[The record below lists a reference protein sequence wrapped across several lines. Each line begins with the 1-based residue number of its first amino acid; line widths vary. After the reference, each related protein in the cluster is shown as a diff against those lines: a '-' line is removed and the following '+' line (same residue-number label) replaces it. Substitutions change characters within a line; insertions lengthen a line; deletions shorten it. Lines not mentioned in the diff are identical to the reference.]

1 MPNARNRPQQAFDEE
16 PLDKPELAALL
27 ARRDE
32 AAVQLAPVKKAY
44 DGLDKQAKAMIEQ
57 AELANGSYRCGGY
70 VITIKPTESREV
82 SFERSA
88 SKRITIS
95 PAK

>member
-27 ARRDE
+27 AKRDE
-32 AAVQLAPVKKAY
+32 AAVQLAPVKKLY
-44 DGLDKQAKAMIEQ
+44 KGLDEQAKALIEQ
-57 AELANGSYRCGGY
+57 SELANGTYRCGGF
-70 VITIKPTESREV
+70 VITIKPTESRDVE
-82 SFERSA
+82 FTRSA

>member
-1 MPNARNRPQQAFDEE
+1 MTTAKNRAQTAFDEE
-16 PLDKPELAALL
+16 PLDKPELAVLL
-27 ARRDE
+27 AKRDE
-32 AAVQLAPVKKAY
+32 AAVQLAPVKKLY
-44 DGLDKQAKAMIEQ
+44 GGLDKQAKAMIEQ

-70 VITIKPTESREV
+70 VITIKPTEGREV

>member
-1 MPNARNRPQQAFDEE
+1 MAKATKKAQQAFDEE
-16 PLDKPELAALL
+16 PLDNPALAGLL
-27 ARRDE
+27 AKRDE
-32 AAVQLAPVKKAY
+32 ASAQLAPVKKLY
-44 DGLDKQAKAMIEQ
+44 TGLDKQAKAVIEQ
-57 AELANGSYRCGGY
+57 AELANGSYRCGGF
-70 VITIKPTESREV
+70 VITIKPQESREV